1 MPSRLVLQFLGLPQ
15 IHLDGRPISSDRR
28 KAIALLAYLA
38 VNDIGHP
45 RRKYSREVL
54 SALLWPDYEQAKA
67 FSNLRTIIWEIR
79 QAIGE
84 GWLLA
89 DRGSVQLNAEAE
101 IDLDIG
107 CFQDLLSQ
115 SRKENDPAFRIPLLS
130 DSAKLY
136 RDHFL
141 TGFNLKDAPN
151 FNEWAFAESEEL
163 RRKLVEALT
172 MLSEDHCAL
181 GQAEQAISYARR
193 LVAFDPLNE
202 AAHRLLM
209 QVYFQAGQHS
219 AALKQYQTCE
229 QILRKELNLDPQPE
243 TRELYKKILKGEI
256 KPIRTEMRATPITPR
271 DNLPLQLSSFVG
283 REKELNDIAKLIGKS
298 RLVTLT
304 GVGGIGKTRLSLEA
318 ARKIFSDFPDGM
330 WFIELAPLS
339 DPAFVPQ
346 AVVNALGLIEQA
358 GRLPVSILTDF
369 LRVKRTLLILD
380 NCEHLIQACAQLA
393 ETLLHNCPDLH
404 ILATSREALEIAGE
418 TLYLVPPLM
427 IPDSA
432 HVALESLSDYEAVQL
447 FVERAQSALAG
458 FMFTQDNAPSIAQIC
473 HQLDGIPLALE
484 LAAARMKVL
493 RVEEIAARL
502 HDSFRLLTGGARTAL
517 PRHQTLRAMI
527 DWSYDLLSEPE
538 RVLLRRLSVF
548 AGGWTLEAA
557 ESVCVDVG
565 QDDTS
570 YSKSILPND
579 VLDLLTSLVNKSL
592 IIVKRE
598 QGKETRYRMLE
609 TIRQYA
615 LEKLWTASE
624 GDVNRQRHLAYFVDL
639 AERAEPNLRAF
650 DMVMWLDRLEA
661 EHDNIRAALEWA
673 QESDVEAQLRLASAL
688 LWFWHIRG
696 RRNEGIDWLERGL
709 SIEVTERGGQLLTPA
724 RSLIRGNALNA
735 SGALM
740 TMFFDY
746 EKARARLEESLGLFQ
761 EIGPAGARGMAYAL
775 WGLVSSVGSAPPP
788 PSVGNQ
794 EMSLLEQSLTLF
806 REVGDKFGIAQ
817 CLLSLAGSREMEDDY
832 KQAIIV
838 AEEQLAVRKE
848 IGDQDGIAT
857 ALGNLRDL
865 VFKEG
870 DYQKAIVFHEESLAI
885 FRKLGNKWAIG
896 YGLSQFGDI
905 FLYQGDYPEATKIYE
920 EALAFAHD
928 VSDRFLIA
936 YNSYSLG
943 GIAYLRGDYA
953 RATQLVTDS
962 LGVFREVGNA
972 WMVAGTL
979 HTLGDI
985 ALAQGDEA
993 RATQWYEAEL
1003 TLIQESQIK
1012 PSLLFVFCGLGK
1024 VAWVKGAY
1032 ELGTKRFE
1040 EVLRMSRGTNLKLA
1054 TFQALYGLGRVA
1066 QSQSDYVTARAMY
1079 AEALEIQGLGT
1090 EHLFEWVSL
1099 KACLAAHKYLPL
1111 GALAAI
1117 STAKNH
1123 MEQAAKL
1130 FSAIEPLY
1138 HLIKFQQP
1146 PAERAEHDQA
1156 IATARA
1162 ALGEES
1168 FIAAWE
1174 EGQKMTLDEA
1184 VALALEE

>member
-15 IHLDGRPISSDRR
+15 IHLDDRPISSARR

-45 RRKYSREVL
+45 RQKYSREVL

-67 FSNLRTIIWEIR
+67 FSNLRTILWEIR
-79 QAIGE
+79 RALGE

-89 DRGSVQLNAEAE
+89 DRESVQLNAEAE

-107 CFQDLLSQ
+107 HFQDLIFQ
-115 SRKENDPAFRIPLLS
+115 SRKENDPAFRIPLYS
-130 DSAKLY
+130 EAAKLY

-141 TGFNLKDAPN
+141 TGFSLKDAPN

-163 RRKLVEALT
+163 RHKLVEALT

-181 GQAEQAISYARR
+181 GQAEQAIPYARR

-202 AAHRLLM
+202 SAQRLLM
-209 QVYFQAGQHS
+209 QIYFQAGQHN

-256 KPIRTEMRATPITPR
+256 KPIRTEKQATTITPR

-283 REKELNDIAKLIGKS
+283 RAKELNEITKLIGKS
-298 RLVTLT
+298 RLVTLS
-304 GVGGIGKTRLSLEA
+304 GAGGIGKTRLSLEA
-318 ARKIFSDFPDGM
+318 ARKIASDFPDGV
-330 WFIELAPLS
+330 WFSELAPLS

-346 AVVNALGLIEQA
+346 AVVNTLGLIEQS

-369 LRVKRTLLILD
+369 LRAKRALLILD

-404 ILATSREALEIAGE
+404 ILATSREAVEIAGE
-418 TLYLVPPLM
+418 TLYLVPPLRV
-427 IPDSA
+427 PDRA

-447 FVERAQSALAG
+447 FVERAQSALVG
-458 FMFTQDNAPSIAQIC
+458 FMLTQANAPAIVQIC

-502 HDSFRLLTGGARTAL
+502 DDRFRLLTGGARTAL
-517 PRHQTLRAMI
+517 PRHQTLQAMI
-527 DWSYDLLSEPE
+527 DWSYDLLSESE

-557 ESVCVDVG
+557 ESVLADVG
-565 QDDTS
+565 QGG
-570 YSKSILPND
+570 ILPDN
-579 VLDLLTSLVNKSL
+579 VMDLLTSLVNKSL

-598 QGKETRYRMLE
+598 QGKETRYHMLE

-615 LEKLWTASE
+615 LQKLWTASE
-624 GDVNRQRHLAYFVDL
+624 GEVNRQRHLAYFVDL

-650 DMVMWLDRLEA
+650 DMVVWLDRLEA
-661 EHDNIRAALEWA
+661 EHDNLRAALEWA

-709 SIEVTERGGQLLTPA
+709 SIEVTERGGQLLTTA

-735 SGALM
+735 SGTLM

-746 EKARARLEESLGLFQ
+746 EKARARLEESRSLFQ
-761 EIGPAGARGMAYAL
+761 EIGSAGARGMAYAL
-775 WGLVSSVGSAPPP
+775 WGLVSSVGSDP

-794 EMSLLEQSLTLF
+794 ESSLLEQSLTLF

-817 CLLSLAGSREMEDDY
+817 CLLSLAGAVEMEDDY
-832 KQAIIV
+832 KQAILL

-865 VFKEG
+865 VFKAG
-870 DYQKAIVFHEESLAI
+870 DYQKAIGFHEESLAI

-905 FLYQGDYPEATKIYE
+905 FLYRGDYTEATKIYE

-928 VSDRFLIA
+928 VSDGFLIA

-943 GIAYLRGDYA
+943 GVAYLRGDYT

-962 LGVFREVGNA
+962 LGVFREVGNH

-985 ALAQGDEA
+985 ALAQGDAA

-1003 TLIQESQIK
+1003 TLIQESQFK
-1012 PSLLFVFCGLGK
+1012 PSLLFALCGLGK
-1024 VAWVKGAY
+1024 VAWVTVAY

-1040 EVLRMSRGTNLKLA
+1040 EVLRMSRGTQLKLA
-1054 TFQALYGLGRVA
+1054 TFYALYGLGRVA
-1066 QSQSDYVTARAMY
+1066 QSQSDYVMARAMY
-1079 AEALEIQGLGT
+1079 REALEIQGLGT

-1099 KACLAAHKYLPL
+1099 KTCIAALNYFPL

-1117 STAKNH
+1117 YTAKNH
-1123 MEQAAKL
+1123 MEQAAQL
-1130 FSAIEPLY
+1130 FGAIEPVY
-1138 HLIKFQQP
+1138 HLIKFQQS

-1162 ALGEES
+1162 ALGEEA

-1174 EGQKMTLDEA
+1174 AGQKMTLAEA
-1184 VALALEE
+1184 VDFALKES